1 MEGEEK
7 LQSGMREIFQDSE
20 NVLCCN
26 CGAGCITAYIS
37 KSLSNSTCKID
48 EFHFM

>member
-26 CGAGCITAYIS
+26 CAGCITAYIS